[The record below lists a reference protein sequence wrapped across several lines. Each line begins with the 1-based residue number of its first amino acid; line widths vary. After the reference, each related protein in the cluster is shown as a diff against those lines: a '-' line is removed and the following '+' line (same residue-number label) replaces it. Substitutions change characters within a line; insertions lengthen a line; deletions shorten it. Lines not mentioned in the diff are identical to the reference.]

1 MSKLNIA
8 LIGAG
13 RRGAG
18 AHLPVIPALS
28 DTYRLVAVCDIDEE
42 TAQKYARQYG
52 VNAYTDVRR
61 MAAEEELDVADVTVP
76 GPAHHAVCVYL
87 ARQGVNILCE
97 TPIAV
102 TLAQADMMIEAAR
115 EGGVVLEIAENYY
128 RAPMERFKTELI
140 ERGVIGKV
148 SRIYRVFRE
157 GGYHGM
163 SMLRLRAGGNPVSV
177 LGIAHE
183 TPVIPHI
190 DRMKRRHTSERWSLS
205 YIDFDSGAAAV
216 MMYSNVI
223 HGRTLGRKV
232 NSTGQVHGESG
243 AIVENDVY
251 AVPAAELEA
260 GAIARAYAPR
270 RVTKRID
277 GVDALQRIEL
287 ELPDETVVWENPLA
301 HLPILEGRVNVADE
315 LLSAAAAVRSGEPP
329 EYGAEA
335 GRLDQE
341 MNIAVSESARRGR
354 ESIFFPLTEETA
366 GERSTHASYQANY
379 GVEWNDVDGLLDVYF
394 PRR

>member
-28 DTYRLVAVCDIDEE
+28 DAYRLVAVCDIDEE
-42 TAQKYARQYG
+42 AANKYARQYG

-61 MAAEEELDVADVTVP
+61 MVAEEELDVADVTVP

-115 EGGVVLEIAENYY
+115 DNDVVLEIAENYY

-140 ERGVIGKV
+140 NRGVIGKV
-148 SRIYRVFRE
+148 SRIYRIFRE

-177 LGIAHE
+177 LGITHE
-183 TPVIPHI
+183 TPVVPHM

-205 YIDFDSGAAAV
+205 YHRF
-216 MMYSNVI
+216 
-223 HGRTLGRKV
+223 
-232 NSTGQVHGESG
+232 
-243 AIVENDVY
+243 
-251 AVPAAELEA
+251 
-260 GAIARAYAPR
+260 
-270 RVTKRID
+270 
-277 GVDALQRIEL
+277 
-287 ELPDETVVWENPLA
+287 
-301 HLPILEGRVNVADE
+301 
-315 LLSAAAAVRSGEPP
+315 
-329 EYGAEA
+329 
-335 GRLDQE
+335 
-341 MNIAVSESARRGR
+341 
-354 ESIFFPLTEETA
+354 
-366 GERSTHASYQANY
+366 
-379 GVEWNDVDGLLDVYF
+379 
-394 PRR
+394 